1 MEPLLKRNARECQ
14 LRDCRNGQ
22 CFRSQ
27 PGEPPQINRS
37 TREDRLFA
45 LQLVFPRS
53 TPKRWAL
60 RQAAKTFGRGQE
72 NQRGSAEIAAQDHY
86 SEAR

>member
-1 MEPLLKRNARECQ
+1 MEPLLKQNAGECQ
-14 LRDCRNGQ
+14 LRDCRNGNA
-22 CFRSQ
+22 SEAS

-37 TREDRLFA
+37 IRQDAA
-45 LQLVFPRS
+45 LAPQLVFRRS
-53 TPKRWAL
+53 TWKHWSCLKR
-60 RQAAKTFGRGQE
+60 AKTFDYGQE